1 MARLLIV
8 DDHKE
13 IAEVYDATLGEDHQ
27 LDFAD
32 TANEAA
38 GLAARH
44 QFDLVF
50 MDIALRR
57 SSGVTAA
64 LALRGLGYEG
74 PIIAVTGGLVPPDDV
89 LYGRARFAETLTKP
103 VMPSTLVEMVQ
114 RFAPVDVPGI
124 PPPPGATC

>member
-1 MARLLIV
+1 MARILIV

-13 IAEVYDATLGEDHQ
+13 IADLYGAILEDDHE
-27 LDFAD
+27 LDFAT

-38 GLAARH
+38 SKAARH
-44 QFDLVF
+44 QYDLII

-64 LALRGLGYEG
+64 LAIRGLGYVG
-74 PIIAVTGGLVPPDDV
+74 PIVAVTGGLVPSDEA

-103 VMPSTLVEMVQ
+103 VMPEAVRSVVK
-114 RFAPVDVPGI
+114 RFVKSEDAGGPSS
-124 PPPPGATC
+124 A